1 LETREAEV
9 FLAVGK
15 TLFAGTMATHVT
27 RWFVLIL
34 LAAASSIWAGPPQ
47 EAPEVPPY
55 TISLNVDLVLLDV
68 SVVDHGGKFV
78 ADLEAENFKIY
89 EDGRP
94 EAIAYFLKKD
104 VPVTVGLAIDN
115 SGSMRGKRAGIVA
128 AAMSFVEASNP
139 HDEMFVVHFNEQVR
153 FGLSSPELFTN
164 NPIQVRGALLRMIS
178 DGQTALYDAVS
189 QAMEH
194 FGKGKHNRKAL
205 LVVSDGGDNAS
216 HHQLKETLQ
225 LVQSSHVV
233 VYTISLYDPFNRD
246 QKPGVLRRLSKTS
259 GGESFFPKELEQVG
273 PICHSIATDIRNQY
287 LLAYRSSNSKRDGAF
302 RQVRVLLDVPAR
314 KNLVV
319 RTREGYFAP
328 SDSDTAGRAS
338 VKKETPGEP

>member
-1 LETREAEV
+1 MML
-9 FLAVGK
+9 L
-15 TLFAGTMATHVT
+15 LLLAGT
-27 RWFVLIL
+27 
-34 LAAASSIWAGPPQ
+34 SIWAGPAQ
-47 EAPEVPPY
+47 EAPEAPPY

-68 SVVDHGGKFV
+68 SVVDHDGKFV
-78 ADLEAENFKIY
+78 SDLEVENFRIY

-153 FGLSSPELFTN
+153 FGLTPPQLFTN

-178 DGQTALYDAVS
+178 DGQTALYDAVG

-216 HHQLKETLQ
+216 RHELKETLQ

-233 VYTISLYDPFNRD
+233 VYTISLYDPSNRD

-259 GGESFFPKELEQVG
+259 GGESFFPRELEQVG
-273 PICHSIATDIRNQY
+273 PICRGIAADIRNQY

-302 RQVRVLLDVPAR
+302 RRVRVLLDAPAR

-319 RTREGYFAP
+319 RTREGYVAP
-328 SDSDTAGRAS
+328 NDSGAAGRAS
-338 VKKETPGEP
+338 IVKSEVSGGP

>member
-1 LETREAEV
+1 
-9 FLAVGK
+9 
-15 TLFAGTMATHVT
+15 MATQVT
-27 RWFVLIL
+27 SWLSFMLLFVATSTQAQSL
-34 LAAASSIWAGPPQ
+34 Q
-47 EAPEVPPY
+47 EAPEAPPY

-68 SVVDHGGKFV
+68 SVVDHDGRFV
-78 ADLEAENFKIY
+78 SDLEAENFKIY

-94 EAIAYFLKKD
+94 ETIAYFLKKD

-115 SGSMRGKRAGIVA
+115 SGSMHGKRAGIVA

-139 HDEMFVVHFNEQVR
+139 HDEMFVVHFNELVR
-153 FGLSSPELFTN
+153 FGLSPPQLFTN
-164 NPIQVRGALLRMIS
+164 NPIQLRSALLRMIS

-194 FGKGKHNRKAL
+194 FGKARHNRKAL

-216 HHQLKETLQ
+216 HHELKETLR

-233 VYTISLYDPFNRD
+233 VYTISLYDPSNRD
-246 QKPGVLRRLSKTS
+246 QKPRVLRRLSKTS

-273 PICHSIATDIRNQY
+273 PICHRIATDIRNQY
-287 LLAYRSSNSKRDGAF
+287 LLAYRSSNSKRDGVF

-314 KNLVV
+314 KSLVV

-328 SDSDTAGRAS
+328 SDSDAGRAS
-338 VKKETPGEP
+338 VTEKETPGEP

>member
-1 LETREAEV
+1 MATPIKSWFVFTLLLFLAATSAWAGLPQELREA
-9 FLAVGK
+9 
-15 TLFAGTMATHVT
+15 
-27 RWFVLIL
+27 
-34 LAAASSIWAGPPQ
+34 
-47 EAPEVPPY
+47 PPY

-68 SVVDHGGKFV
+68 SVVDRDGKFV
-78 ADLEAENFKIY
+78 ADLEAGNFKIY
-89 EDGRP
+89 EDGRA
-94 EAIAYFLKKD
+94 EEIAYFLKKD

-153 FGLSSPELFTN
+153 FGLSPPELFTN

-194 FGKGKHNRKAL
+194 FGKGRHNRKAL

-216 HHQLKETLQ
+216 QHGLKEVLQ
-225 LVQSSHVV
+225 LVHSSQVV
-233 VYTISLYDPFNRD
+233 VYTISLYDPSNRD
-246 QKPGVLRRLSKTS
+246 QKPRVLRRLSKTS

-287 LLAYRSSNSKRDGAF
+287 LLAYRSSNTKRDGAF
-302 RQVRVLLDVPAR
+302 RQVRVLLDTPAKR
-314 KNLVV
+314 NLVV

-328 SDSDTAGRAS
+328 SGTSAGRAS
-338 VKKETPGEP
+338 IKSGEVTGEP